1 VNTVRNGYDRTAI
14 AKVTGLAT
22 LTEEE
27 PDSLSDWLEAYF
39 ALEVTTSVLS
49 QREQR
54 RDLERFLAFMRLE
67 AGNDHRVAWT
77 PRLSRVFVEAL
88 RSEVQEAGG
97 RRFSDRTIN
106 RTLAHLKTF
115 ATWIHKHRPFPFGNP
130 TEKLK
135 NLIVPVGLE
144 IERALTE
151 EECVHLLEAADLFPV
166 IGGRSRD
173 QRRYKNITLPNERP
187 CRKGYRPWR
196 NRAII
201 YTLIETGMRRAAV
214 TQLNIDDVDVTRQ
227 TVVTTEKG
235 GPRHR
240 YAISKK
246 GLKAIEDYLARER
259 GRDAGAHASPALF
272 LPAATVVNSAG
283 RLTPK
288 VINTVWNEAC
298 RLARIRGKTPH
309 SARHAMGR
317 HIMKKTGNAAAVQ
330 RQLGHSNVAYS
341 LQYAR
346 ITDEE
351 LQDLLDER

>member
-1 VNTVRNGYDRTAI
+1 MNTAGTERTSNAI
-14 AKVTGLAT
+14 AKVAGLAT
-22 LTEEE
+22 PSEEE
-27 PDSLSDWLEAYF
+27 AEGLSDWLEAYF

-67 AGNDHRVAWT
+67 AGNDHRAAWT
-77 PRLSRVFVEAL
+77 PRLSRAFVEAL

-130 TEKLK
+130 TEKLR

-144 IERALTE
+144 IERALSE
-151 EECVHLLEAADLFPV
+151 EECVRLLEAADLFPV

-173 QRRYKNITLPNERP
+173 QRRCKNMTLPNERP
-187 CRKGYRPWR
+187 CRKGYRPYR
-196 NRAII
+196 NRAIV
-201 YTLIETGMRRAAV
+201 YTLVETGMRRAAV
-214 TQLNIDDVDVTRQ
+214 TQLNIDDVDVSRQ
-227 TVVTTEKG
+227 MVMTTEKG
-235 GPRHR
+235 GSRHR

-272 LPAATVVNSAG
+272 LPAATVVNSKG
-283 RLTPK
+283 RLTPQT
-288 VINTVWNEAC
+288 VNTVWNETC
-298 RLARIRGKTPH
+298 RLAHIRGKTPH

-351 LQDLLDER
+351 LQDLLDKR